1 MEPSGMSTE
10 QTMEMWKEYRRRRAA
25 LRKGP
30 ADGTAQ
36 GLVEWNKE
44 AEALEAFKKQI
55 EALEDR

>member
-1 MEPSGMSTE
+1 MSTE